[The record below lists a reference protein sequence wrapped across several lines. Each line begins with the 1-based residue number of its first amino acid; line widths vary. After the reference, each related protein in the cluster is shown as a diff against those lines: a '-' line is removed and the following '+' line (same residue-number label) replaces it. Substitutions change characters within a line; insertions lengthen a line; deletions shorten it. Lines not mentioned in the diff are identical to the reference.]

1 MRTLARLCRLL
12 DTTPWEILASHEE
25 GNGFRNALMDFV
37 HDRLEEGKAP
47 GYVNNY
53 AKAVRSWRDFNGL
66 ELRGVKVGRTTATPT
81 LADEQVPTA
90 EQLRDLL
97 MAATPRG
104 RAVISLLAFSGVQPG
119 VLGNFNGTD
128 GLRLKEFCDLEVAGE
143 RLSLRGPR
151 PPFASVR
158 SSRRSRTRT

>member
-12 DTTPWEILASHEE
+12 DTTPWEILAFHEE

-37 HDRLEEGKAP
+37 HARLEEGKAP
-47 GYVNNY
+47 SYVNNY
-53 AKAVRSWRDFNGL
+53 VKAVRSWLDFNGL

-151 PPFASVR
+151 PPLASVR